1 MDVIF
6 YDKNN
11 KETGRGSYSN
21 IAHIPKQHL
30 SREATSGDIIIQP
43 FVEQENIG
51 LLKKIWNFLNKL
63 LGTG

>member
-6 YDKNN
+6 YDKKG

-21 IAHIPKQHL
+21 IAHIPRQHL
-30 SREATSGDIIIQP
+30 SREMQSGDIIIQP

-51 LLKKIWNFLNKL
+51 LLKKIWNFLSKPL
-63 LGTG
+63 